1 METTTKIREQFNYKQ
16 IENNFAQAM
25 QLMSDIIK
33 KNDYQ
38 VRINGELKAEL
49 PSLTLNRAELGNMSK
64 NARKQLAKRIHFFDK
79 KQSLRTMNSLF
90 SVFFRKRLLEDKI
103 SIKPSKKEL
112 EIKRLRDI
120 YKIMRTKTEEAR
132 LAYKKEKGDF
142 FKKKL
147 A

>member
-1 METTTKIREQFNYKQ
+1 METTVKLREQFKSTQ
-16 IENNFAQAM
+16 IENNFAEAIK
-25 QLMSDIIK
+25 LMDEICFMEE
-33 KNDYQ
+33 YQ
-38 VRINGELKAEL
+38 VRVNGELIDGFPK
-49 PSLTLNRAELGNMSK
+49 LTLNKSILRNLSK
-64 NARKQLAKRIHFFDK
+64 NACKNLAKRIHFFDK
-79 KQSLRTMNSLF
+79 KRSLKSMNTLF
-90 SVFFRKRLLEDKI
+90 SVFFRKGVLEDKI

-120 YKIMRTKTEEAR
+120 YKIMKSKTEGAR